1 MLFHD
6 GICEPPGANMIQY
19 FPSKSKL
26 EGTYGKTVYN
36 QSGFGLWEAAR
47 VVVVSNLSTDVHANR
62 FSREVEWVTITNT
75 CQGAPNSLVV
85 YSLVVQVR

>member
-1 MLFHD
+1 
-6 GICEPPGANMIQY
+6 MIQY

-36 QSGFGLWEAAR
+36 QSGFGLWEAVR

-62 FSREVEWVTITNT
+62 FSRDEKNCRMGPSQTRARER
-75 CQGAPNSLVV
+75 PNGLVV
-85 YSLVVQVR
+85 YSLVVRVR